1 MAETSEPTDARTDD
15 EQDGF
20 SDKEKAAMKERA
32 AELRKQKRGAKK
44 DPEADLLEKIAEMPH
59 SDRAI
64 ASRIHELVTEHA
76 PSLTSKTWYGMP
88 GWAKNGKVLCF
99 FQGAAK
105 FDTRYAALGFN
116 DIATLDDGTMW
127 PTAYAITEMNAAN
140 EKLIIGLLKKAVQE

>member
-1 MAETSEPTDARTDD
+1 MAETPKSADARDGD

-44 DPEADLLEKIAEMPH
+44 DPEADLLEKIAEMPD

-64 ASRIHELVTEHA
+64 ASRIHELVKEHA

-99 FQGAAK
+99 VQGAAK
-105 FDTRYAALGFN
+105 FDTRYAAFGFN

-140 EKLIIGLLKKAVQE
+140 EKLIIGLLKKAVQA